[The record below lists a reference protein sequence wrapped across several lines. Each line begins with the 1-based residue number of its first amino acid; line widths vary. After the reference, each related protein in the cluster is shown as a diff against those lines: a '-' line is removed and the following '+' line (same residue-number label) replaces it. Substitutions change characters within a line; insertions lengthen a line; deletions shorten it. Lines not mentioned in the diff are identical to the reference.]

1 VNITFLGTSSGVPS
15 LTRNVSSIALKL
27 SQSSE
32 VWLFDCGE
40 GTQHQIMK
48 SNIKS
53 SQIKKIFIT
62 HMHGDHIYGLPG
74 LLATL
79 GLSGNINN
87 SIEIYGPSELRGFI
101 NSALS
106 SSFCK
111 LSFPL
116 HFVEVENFASDN
128 KVLFENNKI
137 KVNCACLKHKIPA
150 YGYRVSEKDK
160 PGVFDIK
167 KAEDSNIPP
176 GPVYSEL
183 QAGKTVKLKD
193 GRSFNGQD
201 FCGPLRK
208 GESFVYCTD
217 TVFSE
222 SAVNLSKNADLL
234 VHESTFS
241 KEDEKMAYEKLHST
255 TIMAAKT
262 ALLAEAK
269 KLIITHL
276 SPRYTQRSLIK
287 PSDLLLEA
295 KKIFPNTHLAKDF
308 LTAEIK

>member
-1 VNITFLGTSSGVPS
+1 MNITFLGTSSGVPT
-15 LTRNVSSIALKL
+15 LTRNVSSLALKL
-27 SQSSE
+27 SQTAE

-79 GLSGNINN
+79 GLSGNSNG
-87 SIEIYGPSELRGFI
+87 IEIYGPSELKSFVT
-101 NSALS
+101 SALQN
-106 SSFCK
+106 SFCK
-111 LSFPL
+111 LAFPL
-116 HFVEVENFASDN
+116 HFVEVEDFAAFN
-128 KVLFENNKI
+128 KILFENEKLE
-137 KVNCACLKHKIPA
+137 VQCGCLKHRLPA

-160 PGVFDIK
+160 PGIFDIK
-167 KAEDSNIPP
+167 KAEDLNIPA
-176 GPVYSEL
+176 GPIYSEL

-193 GRSFNGQD
+193 GRSFNGKD
-201 FCGPLRK
+201 FCGPPRK
-208 GESFVYCTD
+208 GKSFVYCTD

-222 SAVNLSKNADLL
+222 SAVDLSKNADLL

-262 ALLAEAK
+262 ALLSNAK
-269 KLIITHL
+269 KLIITHF
-276 SPRYTQRSLIK
+276 SPRYTQKSSIK
-287 PSDLLLEA
+287 PSDLLKEA
-295 KKIFPNTHLAKDF
+295 QKIFPNTFLAKDF
-308 LTAEIK
+308 LTLEIK

>member
-1 VNITFLGTSSGVPS
+1 MNITFLGTSSGVPT
-15 LTRNVSSIALKL
+15 LKRNVSSLALKL
-27 SQSSE
+27 SQSAE

-53 SQIKKIFIT
+53 SHIKKIFIT

-79 GLSGNINN
+79 GLSGN
-87 SIEIYGPSELRGFI
+87 SDGIEIYGPSELKSFVI
-101 NSALS
+101 SALKS
-106 SSFCK
+106 SYCK

-116 HFVEVENFASDN
+116 RFINVEEYSEQ
-128 KVLFENNKI
+128 KKLLFESDKLE
-137 KVNCACLKHKIPA
+137 VNCTILKHRLPA

-160 PGVFDIK
+160 PGIFNIK
-167 KAEDSNIPP
+167 KAESLKIPP
-176 GPVYSEL
+176 GPIYSKL
-183 QAGKTVKLKD
+183 QTGQTIILD
-193 GRSFNGQD
+193 GRTFNGKE
-201 FCGPLRK
+201 FVGPPRK
-208 GESFVYCTD
+208 GKSFVYCTD

-222 SAVNLSKNADLL
+222 SAVKLSKDADLL

-241 KEDEKMAYEKLHST
+241 QQDEKMAYEKLHST

-262 ALLAEAK
+262 ALLSNAK

-276 SPRYTQRSLIK
+276 SPRYNQKSSIK
-287 PSDLLLEA
+287 PSDLLKEA
-295 KKIFPNTHLAKDF
+295 RDIFPNTHLAKDF

>member
-1 VNITFLGTSSGVPS
+1 MNITFLGTSSGVPT
-15 LTRNVSSIALKL
+15 LTRNVSSLALKL

-32 VWLFDCGE
+32 VFLFDCGE
-40 GTQHQIMK
+40 GTQHQLMK

-62 HMHGDHIYGLPG
+62 HMHGDHIFGLPG

-79 GLSGNINN
+79 GLSGK
-87 SIEIYGPSELRGFI
+87 SKGIEIYGPSGLRSFI
-101 NSALS
+101 NSALN

-116 HFVEVENFASDN
+116 NFVEVENFALKN
-128 KVLFENNKI
+128 KTLFENNKI
-137 KVNCACLKHKIPA
+137 KVNCACLKHKIPS

-160 PGVFDIK
+160 PGTFDIK
-167 KAEDSNIPP
+167 KAESMNIEP
-176 GPVYSEL
+176 GPIYSEL
-183 QAGKTVKLKD
+183 KQGKRITLAD
-193 GRSFNGQD
+193 GRTFDGKE
-201 FCGPLRK
+201 FCGPPRK

-222 SAVNLSKNADLL
+222 SAVSLSKNANLL

-241 KEDEKMAYEKLHST
+241 EEDESMAYEKLHST

-262 ALLAEAK
+262 ALLSNTK

-276 SPRYTQRSLIK
+276 SPRYTNKNAIT
-287 PSDLLLEA
+287 PMDLLKEA
-295 KKIFPNTHLAKDF
+295 QKVFPNTELAKDF

>member
-1 VNITFLGTSSGVPS
+1 VNITFLGTSSGVPT
-15 LTRNVSSIALKL
+15 LTRNVSSLALKL
-27 SQSSE
+27 SQTAE

-40 GTQHQIMK
+40 GTQHQLMK

-79 GLSGNINN
+79 GLSGNSNG
-87 SIEIYGPSELRGFI
+87 IEIYGPSELRSFI
-101 NSALS
+101 ISALKNS
-106 SSFCK
+106 YCK

-116 HFVEVENFASDN
+116 HFIQVENYALLN
-128 KVLFENNKI
+128 KALFENEKI
-137 KVNCACLKHKIPA
+137 EVRCACLKHRLPA

-160 PGVFDIK
+160 PGIFDIK
-167 KAEDSNIPP
+167 KAKDYKIPP
-176 GPVYSEL
+176 GPIYSEL
-183 QAGKTVKLKD
+183 QAGKTVELND
-193 GRSFNGQD
+193 GRSFNGQE
-201 FCGPLRK
+201 FCGPPRK

-217 TVFSE
+217 TVFSD

-262 ALLAEAK
+262 ALLSNTK
-269 KLIITHL
+269 KLIITHF
-276 SPRYTQRSLIK
+276 SPRYTQKSPIK
-287 PSDLLLEA
+287 PSDLLKEA
-295 KKIFPNTHLAKDF
+295 QRIFPNTYLAKDF

>member
-1 VNITFLGTSSGVPS
+1 MNITFLGTSSGVPT
-15 LTRNVSSIALKL
+15 LTRNVSSLALKL

-79 GLSGNINN
+79 GLSGSSNG
-87 SIEIYGPSELRGFI
+87 IEIYGPSELRKFI
-101 NSALS
+101 KTALN

-111 LSFPL
+111 LSYPL
-116 HFVEVENFASDN
+116 HFIEVEDYAAQN
-128 KVLFENNKI
+128 KILFESKKI
-137 KVNCACLKHKIPA
+137 KVNCASLKHKLPA

-160 PGVFDIK
+160 PGKFDVK
-167 KAEDSNIPP
+167 KAEFMQIPP
-176 GPVYSEL
+176 GPIYAEL
-183 QAGKTVKLKD
+183 QKGKKVELKD
-193 GRSFNGQD
+193 GRTFDGKE
-201 FCGPLRK
+201 FCGPPRK
-208 GESFVYCTD
+208 GKSFVYCTD

-222 SAVNLSKNADLL
+222 SAVTLSKDADLL

-241 KEDEKMAYEKLHST
+241 KIDEKMAIEKLHST

-262 ALLAEAK
+262 ASLSNAK

-276 SPRYTQRSLIK
+276 SPRYTSKSSIT
-287 PSDLLLEA
+287 PIDLLKEA
-295 KKIFPNTHLAKDF
+295 QKIFPNTSLAKDF
-308 LTAEIK
+308 LTEEIK

>member
-1 VNITFLGTSSGVPS
+1 MNITFLGTSSGVPTP
-15 LTRNVSSIALKL
+15 TRIVSSLALKL
-27 SQSSE
+27 SQTAE

-40 GTQHQIMK
+40 GTQHQLMK

-79 GLSGNINN
+79 GLSGNSNG
-87 SIEIYGPSELRGFI
+87 IEIYGPSELRSFVT
-101 NSALS
+101 SALQS
-106 SSFCK
+106 SYCK

-116 HFVEVENFASDN
+116 RFTEVEDFASLN
-128 KVLFENNKI
+128 KILFENDKL
-137 KVNCACLKHKIPA
+137 KVHCACLKHRLPA

-176 GPVYSEL
+176 GPIYSEL

-201 FCGPLRK
+201 FCGPPRK

-262 ALLAEAK
+262 ALLSNVN
-269 KLIITHL
+269 KLIITHI
-276 SPRYTQRSLIK
+276 SPRYTKKSSIK
-287 PSDLLLEA
+287 PSDLLKEA
-295 KKIFPNTHLAKDF
+295 QKIFPNTYLAKDF

>member
-1 VNITFLGTSSGVPS
+1 MNITFLGTSSGVPT
-15 LTRNVSSIALKL
+15 LKRNVSSLALKL
-27 SQSSE
+27 SQSAE

-53 SQIKKIFIT
+53 SHIKKIFIT

-79 GLSGNINN
+79 GLSGN
-87 SIEIYGPSELRGFI
+87 SDGIEIYGPSELKSFVI
-101 NSALS
+101 SALKS
-106 SSFCK
+106 SYCK

-116 HFVEVENFASDN
+116 RFINVEEYSEQ
-128 KVLFENNKI
+128 KKLLFESDKI
-137 KVNCACLKHKIPA
+137 EVNCTVLKHRLPA

-160 PGVFDIK
+160 PGIFNIK
-167 KAEDSNIPP
+167 KAESLKIPP
-176 GPVYSEL
+176 GPIYSKL
-183 QAGKTVKLKD
+183 QTGQSIILD
-193 GRSFNGQD
+193 GRTFNGKE
-201 FCGPLRK
+201 FVGPPRK
-208 GESFVYCTD
+208 GKSFVYCTD

-222 SAVNLSKNADLL
+222 SAVKLSKDADLL

-241 KEDEKMAYEKLHST
+241 QQDEKMAYEKLHST

-262 ALLAEAK
+262 ALLSNAK

-276 SPRYTQRSLIK
+276 SPRYNQKSSIK
-287 PSDLLLEA
+287 PSDLLKEA
-295 KKIFPNTHLAKDF
+295 RDIFPNTHLAKDF

>member
-1 VNITFLGTSSGVPS
+1 MNITFLGTSSGVPT
-15 LTRNVSSIALKL
+15 LTRNVSSLALKL
-27 SQSSE
+27 SQTAE

-40 GTQHQIMK
+40 GTQHQLMK

-79 GLSGNINN
+79 GLSGNSNG
-87 SIEIYGPSELRGFI
+87 IEIYGPSELKSFVT
-101 NSALS
+101 SALE

-116 HFVEVENFASDN
+116 RFREVEDFASLN
-128 KVLFENNKI
+128 KILFENDKL
-137 KVNCACLKHKIPA
+137 KVHCACLKHRLPA

-176 GPVYSEL
+176 GPIYSEL
-183 QAGKTVKLKD
+183 QAGKTVQLKD
-193 GRSFNGQD
+193 GRFFNGQD
-201 FCGPLRK
+201 FCGPPRK

-262 ALLAEAK
+262 ALLSTVK

-276 SPRYTQRSLIK
+276 SPRYTQRSSIK
-287 PSDLLLEA
+287 PSDLLKEA
-295 KKIFPNTHLAKDF
+295 QKIFPNTYLAKDF

>member
-1 VNITFLGTSSGVPS
+1 MNITFLGTSSGVPS
-15 LTRNVSSIALKL
+15 LTRNVSSLALKL

-40 GTQHQIMK
+40 GTQHQIIK

-74 LLATL
+74 LLATI
-79 GLSGNINN
+79 GLSGNSNGID
-87 SIEIYGPSELRGFI
+87 IYGPAGLREYI
-101 NSALS
+101 TSALKS
-106 SSFCK
+106 SYCK

-116 HFVEVENFASDN
+116 NFVEVENYAAQN
-128 KVLFENNKI
+128 TVLFENKKI
-137 KVNCACLKHKIPA
+137 QVKCACLVHRLPA

-160 PGVFDIK
+160 PGIFNIK
-167 KAEDSNIPP
+167 KAESMKIPP
-176 GPVYSEL
+176 GPIYAEL
-183 QAGKTVKLKD
+183 QEGKQVELED
-193 GRSFNGQD
+193 GRTLNGKE
-201 FCGPLRK
+201 FCGPPRK

-217 TVFSE
+217 TIFCE
-222 SAVNLSKNADLL
+222 SAVSLSKNADLL

-241 KEDEKMAYEKLHST
+241 KEDEKMAFEKLHST

-262 ALLAEAK
+262 ALLSNTK

-276 SPRYTQRSLIK
+276 SPRYTNKSPITAI
-287 PSDLLLEA
+287 DLLDEA
-295 KKIFPNTHLAKDF
+295 QKIFPNTFLAKDF
-308 LTAEIK
+308 LTEKIK

>member
-1 VNITFLGTSSGVPS
+1 MNITFLGTSSGVPT
-15 LTRNVSSIALKL
+15 LTRNVSSLALKL

-40 GTQHQIMK
+40 GTQHQLIK

-62 HMHGDHIYGLPG
+62 HMHGDHVYGLPG

-79 GLSGNINN
+79 GLSGKSNG
-87 SIEIYGPSELRGFI
+87 IEIYGPSELRGFI
-101 NSALS
+101 TSALRS
-106 SSFCK
+106 SYCK

-116 HFVEVENFASDN
+116 HFVEVEDYALQN
-128 KVLFENNKI
+128 KILFESNKI
-137 KVNCACLKHKIPA
+137 EVSCACLKHRLPA
-150 YGYRVSEKDK
+150 YGYRVREKDK
-160 PGVFDIK
+160 PGIFNIK
-167 KAEDSNIPP
+167 KAESMKIAP
-176 GPVYSEL
+176 GPIYSEL
-183 QAGKTVKLKD
+183 QQGKKVVLAD
-193 GRSFNGQD
+193 GRTLDGNE
-201 FCGPLRK
+201 FCGTPRK
-208 GESFVYCTD
+208 GESFAYCTD

-222 SAVNLSKNADLL
+222 SAVSLSKNVDLL

-241 KEDEKMAYEKLHST
+241 EEDESMAYEKLHST

-262 ALLAEAK
+262 ALLSNAK

-276 SPRYTQRSLIK
+276 SPRYTNKNAIT
-287 PSDLLLEA
+287 PSDLLNEA
-295 KKIFPNTHLAKDF
+295 QKVFPNTHLAKDF

>member
-1 VNITFLGTSSGVPS
+1 MNITFLGTSSGVPT
-15 LTRNVSSIALKL
+15 LTRNVSSLALKL

-79 GLSGNINN
+79 GLSGNSNG
-87 SIEIYGPSELRGFI
+87 IEIYGPSELRGFI
-101 NSALS
+101 TSALS

-116 HFVEVENFASDN
+116 HFVAVENYALQN
-128 KVLFENNKI
+128 KILFETDKI
-137 KVNCACLKHKIPA
+137 EVNCACLKHRLPA
-150 YGYRVSEKDK
+150 YGYRVSEKDR
-160 PGVFDIK
+160 PGIFDIK
-167 KAEDSNIPP
+167 KAEYMKIPP
-176 GPVYSEL
+176 GPIYAEL
-183 QAGKTVKLKD
+183 QKGKTIELKD
-193 GRSFNGQD
+193 GRSFNGKD
-201 FCGPLRK
+201 FCGPPRK

-222 SAVNLSKNADLL
+222 SAVSLSKNADLL

-241 KEDEKMAYEKLHST
+241 KEDEKMAYKKLHST

-262 ALLAEAK
+262 ALLSNTK
-269 KLIITHL
+269 KLILTHL
-276 SPRYTQRSLIK
+276 SPRYTKKSSIT
-287 PSDLLLEA
+287 PIDLLKEA
-295 KKIFPNTHLAKDF
+295 KKIFPNTYLAKDF

>member
-1 VNITFLGTSSGVPS
+1 MNITFLGTSSGVPT
-15 LTRNVSSIALKL
+15 LTRNVSALALKL
-27 SQSSE
+27 SQSAE
-32 VWLFDCGE
+32 VFLFDCGE
-40 GTQHQIMK
+40 GTQHQLMR

-79 GLSGNINN
+79 GLSGN
-87 SIEIYGPSELRGFI
+87 SKGIEIYGPSELRDFI
-101 NSALS
+101 NSALK

-116 HFVEVENFASDN
+116 HFVEVENYASDN
-128 KVLFENNKI
+128 KSLFENEKI
-137 KVNCACLKHKIPA
+137 KVNCALLKHKIPA

-160 PGVFDIK
+160 PGIFDIK
-167 KAEDSNIPP
+167 KAESLNIEP
-176 GPVYSEL
+176 GPIYSEL
-183 QAGKTVKLKD
+183 QQGKKITLND
-193 GRSFNGQD
+193 GRSFDGKD
-201 FCGPLRK
+201 FCGPPRK

-222 SAVNLSKNADLL
+222 SAVSLSKNADLL

-241 KEDEKMAYEKLHST
+241 EEDESMAYEKLHST

-262 ALLAEAK
+262 ALLSNTK

-276 SPRYTQRSLIK
+276 SPRYTSKNSIK
-287 PSDLLLEA
+287 PGDLLKEA